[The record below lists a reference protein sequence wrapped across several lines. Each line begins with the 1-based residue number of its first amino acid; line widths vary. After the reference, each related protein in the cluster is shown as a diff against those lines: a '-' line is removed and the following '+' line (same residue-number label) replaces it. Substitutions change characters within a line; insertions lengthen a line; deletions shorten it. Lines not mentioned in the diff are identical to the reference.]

1 MISVKTENKEMFKLL
16 IDNGA
21 LPSIN
26 TPKYF
31 TTRSPIFDTHIIKH
45 VYKYIIVHDNS

>member
-1 MISVKTENKEMFKLL
+1 MTSVQKGNVEMCKLL

-26 TPKYF
+26 TP
-31 TTRSPIFDTHIIKH
+31 
-45 VYKYIIVHDNS
+45 DNVNL

>member
-1 MISVKTENKEMFKLL
+1 MLCIVLYQNGETPLMISVDNGNVEMLKLL

-26 TPKYF
+26 IP
-31 TTRSPIFDTHIIKH
+31 
-45 VYKYIIVHDNS
+45 DNVSM

>member
-1 MISVKTENKEMFKLL
+1 MISIMNENVEMCKLL

-26 TPKYF
+26 TP
-31 TTRSPIFDTHIIKH
+31 
-45 VYKYIIVHDNS
+45 DNVNMW

>member
-1 MISVKTENKEMFKLL
+1 MWSVVQGNVEMCKLL

-26 TPKYF
+26 TP
-31 TTRSPIFDTHIIKH
+31 
-45 VYKYIIVHDNS
+45 DNVNI

>member
-1 MISVKTENKEMFKLL
+1 MIGVQTGNVEMFNLL

-26 TPKYF
+26 TPNEVN
-31 TTRSPIFDTHIIKH
+31 I
-45 VYKYIIVHDNS
+45 

>member
-1 MISVKTENKEMFKLL
+1 MYVYKNGETPLMTSVKIDNLEMCKLL

-26 TPKYF
+26 TPDKVN
-31 TTRSPIFDTHIIKH
+31 I
-45 VYKYIIVHDNS
+45 

>member
-1 MISVKTENKEMFKLL
+1 MMSVDNEDLEMFKLL

-26 TPKYF
+26 TPDDVN
-31 TTRSPIFDTHIIKH
+31 T
-45 VYKYIIVHDNS
+45 